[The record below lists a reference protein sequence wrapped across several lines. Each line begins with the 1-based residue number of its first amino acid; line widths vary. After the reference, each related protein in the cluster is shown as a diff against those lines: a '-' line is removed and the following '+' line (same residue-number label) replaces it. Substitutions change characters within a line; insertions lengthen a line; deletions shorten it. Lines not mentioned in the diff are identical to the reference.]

1 MTVTEVILRVAISFL
16 VLFLLARMMGRKEI
30 SQMTFFNW
38 TSAIGIG
45 SITANLAVNQNLS
58 IRNGVIAL
66 MVWTF
71 FTLLMDMVDIKSK
84 RGRKVTTGDPLI
96 VIRNGQ
102 IMEGALKKSRL
113 DIDALKA
120 MLRQRDVFSLLDV
133 DYAILETNGQLSVL
147 IKENKQPVTKSDIG
161 RFQTSS
167 TTFPLATEV
176 ISDGKINKENLS
188 KLKLDHSWLDQELKK
203 ADIQSVSDVF
213 YAEVQP
219 DGSLYFD
226 KRNDIH

>member
-1 MTVTEVILRVAISFL
+1 
-16 VLFLLARMMGRKEI
+16 MMGRKEI

-58 IRNGVIAL
+58 VRNGVIAL
-66 MVWTF
+66 IVWTL

-84 RGRKVTTGDPLI
+84 RGRKVTTGDPII
-96 VIRNGQ
+96 VVRNGQ
-102 IMEGALKKSRL
+102 IMEGALKNSRL
-113 DIDALKA
+113 DIDALLA
-120 MLRQRDVFSLLDV
+120 MLRQKNAFSLTDV

-147 IKENKQPVTKSDIG
+147 KKVNKQPATQSDING
-161 RFQTSS
+161 VSA
-167 TTFPLATEV
+167 TTTLSPLATEV

-188 KLKLDHSWLDQELKK
+188 KLKLDHSWLDQELKNANIK
-203 ADIQSVSDVF
+203 SVSDVF
-213 YAEVQP
+213 YAEVHQ

-226 KRNDIH
+226 KRDDIH

>member
-1 MTVTEVILRVAISFL
+1 MYVIEVILRVTISFL

-66 MVWTF
+66 IVWTF

-84 RGRKVTTGDPLI
+84 RGRKVTTGVPLI
-96 VIRNGQ
+96 VVRNGQ
-102 IMEGALKKSRL
+102 IMEGALKNARL
-113 DIDALKA
+113 DIDSLRA
-120 MLRQRDVFSLLDV
+120 MLRQKNAFSLTDV

-147 IKENKQPVTKSDIG
+147 KKVNKQPATQSDISG
-161 RFQTSS
+161 VSA
-167 TTFPLATEV
+167 TTTLFPLATEV

-203 ADIQSVSDVF
+203 ANIQSVSDVF
-213 YAEVQP
+213 YAEVQQ

-226 KRNDIH
+226 KRVDIH